1 MSRLPGLCPALAF
14 LVGFAAAIGA
24 AEVAVLAGDEAR
36 LLERV
41 NRIRDAEH
49 LVHLVGRSDL
59 ARVAQGHALE
69 MASHGYL
76 SHVGVDGRN
85 PLERTRAAGVEGF
98 RLLAENI
105 GSSSVRGDRLQSIV
119 EEWMLSKVH
128 RQNLVNPAFNAT
140 GTGIAEA
147 PDGRTVVVQL
157 YAAY

>member
-14 LVGFAAAIGA
+14 LVGFTAVIAAAD
-24 AEVAVLAGDEAR
+24 VAMLAGDEAR

-41 NRIRDAEH
+41 DRIRDAEH
-49 LVHLVGRSDL
+49 LVHLAGRSDL
-59 ARVAQGHALE
+59 ARVARTHALE

-76 SHVGVDGRN
+76 NHLGLDGRN
-85 PLERTRAAGVEGF
+85 PLERTQAAGVTGF

-105 GSSSVRGDRLQSIV
+105 GSSNIRGDRLQSIV
-119 EEWMLSKVH
+119 EEWMLSALH

-140 GTGIAEA
+140 GIGIAQA
-147 PDGRTVVVQL
+147 PDGRTIVVQL